1 MKRRRTKHK
10 MTFEERLV
18 EEARR
23 FNELAEQQPAGTLAR
38 DLLLRRARQAE
49 TAVHINQW
57 LTSPGL
63 TSPK

>member
-1 MKRRRTKHK
+1 M
-10 MTFEERLV
+10 

-23 FNELAEQQPAGTLAR
+23 FNELAEQQPAGTLAQ

-49 TAVHINQW
+49 TALHINQW
-57 LTSPGL
+57 ITSPGL